1 MKISEYEFSVD
12 SFSII
17 SNTFNIF
24 NSDSVPIN
32 KDSYL
37 INEVD
42 ASLKITDSLLLGTTI
57 ILKYEVYPVLLSKS
71 YFNKKLND
79 IQSENN
85 SRNYWTR
92 NKNEPKNTNNTALI
106 KEGSISRNIMSGN
119 SQDLSVLSNIDLRII
134 GKLSD
139 NLQIQAVISDNNLP
153 FQEDGNSYKLQEFD
167 KVFIRIFNTKNEF
180 ISGDIF
186 TQNSSRFLNYKRKSK
201 GIVYTSE
208 RENEK
213 YKFKNSTSISM
224 SKGKFHINNF
234 NGTEGNQGPYKIK
247 GKNGENYIVVLS
259 GTEKVYLDGERLKRG
274 LEFDYIIDYN
284 S

>member
-1 MKISEYEFSVD
+1 MLFAQNNNKRIKEMKISEYEFRVD

-24 NSDSVPIN
+24 NIDSVPIN
-32 KDSYL
+32 KESYL

-42 ASLKITDSLLLGTTI
+42 ANLKITDSLLLGTTI
-57 ILKYEVYPVLLSKS
+57 ILNYQVYPVLLSKS
-71 YFNKKLND
+71 YFNKKID
-79 IQSENN
+79 YIQIENN

-119 SQDLSVLSNIDLRII
+119 SQDLSVLSNIDLRIT

-139 NLQIQAVISDNNLP
+139 NIQIQAVISDNNLP

-186 TQNSSRFLNYKRKSK
+186 TQSSSRFLNYSRKSK
-201 GIVYTSE
+201 GIVYTNG

-213 YKFKNSTSISM
+213 YEFKNSTTISM

-234 NGTEGNQGPYKIK
+234 NGTEGNQGPYKLK
-247 GKNGENYIVVLS
+247 GKNGENYI
-259 GTEKVYLDGERLKRG
+259 G
-274 LEFDYIIDYN
+274 
-284 S
+284 